1 MKQKEIALVCF
12 QILGRHFPGES
23 GNDNPELRTILEVDS
38 SISGTPD
45 KAGMSADA
53 AKWKEAATNWLI
65 NNISFSFKKEK
76 KRK

>member
-23 GNDNPELRTILEVDS
+23 GNDNPELREILKVNS
-38 SISGTPD
+38 SITGTPN
-45 KAGMSADA
+45 KNEMSQEA
-53 AKWKEAATNWLI
+53 AIWKEAATNWLI
-65 NNISFSFKKEK
+65 NNISF

>member
-23 GNDNPELRTILEVDS
+23 GNDSVELREILGVDS

-45 KAGMSADA
+45 KNGMSHEA
-53 AKWKEAATNWLI
+53 ARWKEAATNWLVA
-65 NNISFSFKKEK
+65 NISF
-76 KRK
+76 KR